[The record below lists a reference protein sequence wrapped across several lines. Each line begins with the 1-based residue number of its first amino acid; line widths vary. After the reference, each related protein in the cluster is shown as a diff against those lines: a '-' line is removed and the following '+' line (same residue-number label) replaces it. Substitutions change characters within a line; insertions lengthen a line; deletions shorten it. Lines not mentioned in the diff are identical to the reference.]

1 MYQNIIRELE
11 AVPGGPEVLTDEP
24 MSRHTTFRIGG
35 NADVFVTPR
44 NIMQTVEVLRIVQKS
59 GFHFF
64 VIGNGSNLLVS
75 DSGYRGIV
83 VRIFRGPGDIRVDG
97 ERIEAEAGASLSAV
111 AAEARESSLTG
122 FEFASGIPG
131 TLGGAI
137 VMNAGAYGG
146 EMKDVVKSAKVLTR
160 EGEVISLTADE
171 LAFGYRTSIIP
182 KEDYVVLSAEILL
195 KKGDQDSI
203 RAKMKELQER
213 RITKQPLEYPSAGST
228 FKRPEGYFAG
238 KLIDDAGLRGF
249 RVGDAMVSDK
259 HCGFVI
265 NTGKASAS
273 DVRLL
278 MKKVSDK
285 VYENSGVHLE
295 PEVRLLGD
303 F

>member
-1 MYQNIIRELE
+1 MYQNIIRDLE

-44 NIMQTVEVLRIVQKS
+44 NIMQTVEVLRIVQES
-59 GFHFF
+59 GFPFF

-83 VRIFRGPGDIRVDG
+83 VRIFRGMSDIRVDG
-97 ERIEAEAGASLSAV
+97 DLIEAEAGASLSSV

-122 FEFASGIPG
+122 FEFASRIPG
-131 TLGGAI
+131 TLGGAV
-137 VMNAGAYGG
+137 VMHAGAHGG
-146 EMKDVVKSAKVLTR
+146 EVKDAVKSAKVLTR
-160 EGEVISLTADE
+160 EGEVITLTADE
-171 LAFGYRTSIIP
+171 LAFGYRTSIIQ
-182 KEDYVVLSAEILL
+182 KEDYVVLSAEIRLRR
-195 KKGDQDSI
+195 GEQDAI
-203 RAKMKELQER
+203 RARMKELQER
-213 RITKQPLEYPSAGST
+213 RISKQPLEYPSAGST

-265 NTGKASAS
+265 NTGAASAS
-273 DVRLL
+273 DVRSL
-278 MKKVSDK
+278 MRQVSER
-285 VYENSGVHLE
+285 VYENSGVRLE
-295 PEVRLLGD
+295 PEVRFLGN